1 MVNKLKTILQNKC
14 FIIAEIGINHNGDIE
29 IAKKLIDMAKESN
42 CDAVKFQKRTVNIV
56 YDKKTL
62 SSERESPW
70 GSTQREQKEGL
81 EFSEKEYDEIDVYC
95 KKKNVEWF
103 ASAWDIESLNF
114 LDKYNFNNHK
124 VASAMTTNISFL
136 ESVAKKKVH
145 TFISTGMCKT
155 EDIDTAVKIFKD
167 NNCDFTLMHTVS
179 TYPCEE
185 NELILNTILELKER
199 YNCKVGYSGHEAS
212 PGPSIIAA
220 ALGSTA
226 IERHITLNRSM
237 YGSDQAASLEKG
249 GLRLMVDYIRKIP
262 IVFGKKPR
270 ENILK
275 SEIPIAKKLRYWED

>member
-1 MVNKLKTILQNKC
+1 MNYLKTTLQNKC

-29 IAKKLIDMAKESN
+29 IAKKLIDMAKENN
-42 CDAVKFQKRTVNIV
+42 CDAVKFQKRTVDIV

-62 SSERESPW
+62 NSERKSPW

-95 KKKNVEWF
+95 KKKNIEWF

-114 LDKYNFNNHK
+114 LDKYNFKNHK

-136 ESVAKKKVH
+136 ENVAKRKVH
-145 TFISTGMCKT
+145 TFISTGMCKR
-155 EDIDTAVKIFKD
+155 EDIDKAVKIFKD
-167 NNCDFTLMHTVS
+167 SNCDFTLMHTVS

-185 NELILNTILELKER
+185 DELILNTILELKEK
-199 YNCKVGYSGHEAS
+199 YNCKVGYSGHEVS

-220 ALGSTA
+220 ALGATA

-237 YGSDQAASLEKG
+237 YGSDQAASLERG

-262 IVFGKKPR
+262 IVFGKKPKIKMV
-270 ENILK
+270 EVFYLF
-275 SEIPIAKKLRYWED
+275 LV

>member
-1 MVNKLKTILQNKC
+1 
-14 FIIAEIGINHNGDIE
+14 
-29 IAKKLIDMAKESN
+29 
-42 CDAVKFQKRTVNIV
+42 
-56 YDKKTL
+56 
-62 SSERESPW
+62 
-70 GSTQREQKEGL
+70 
-81 EFSEKEYDEIDVYC
+81 
-95 KKKNVEWF
+95 
-103 ASAWDIESLNF
+103 
-114 LDKYNFNNHK
+114 
-124 VASAMTTNISFL
+124 MTTNISFL